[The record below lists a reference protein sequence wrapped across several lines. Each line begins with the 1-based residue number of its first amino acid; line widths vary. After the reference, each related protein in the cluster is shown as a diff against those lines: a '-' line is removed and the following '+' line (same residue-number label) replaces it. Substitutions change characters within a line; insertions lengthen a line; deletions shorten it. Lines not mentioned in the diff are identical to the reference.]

1 MKYYRRAIF
10 VPQGPD
16 AIVSAQIARKVEAE
30 RAAREAAGSEAEAS
44 VSEAAEA
51 SEA

>member
-1 MKYYRRAIF
+1 MLF
-10 VPQGPD
+10 V
-16 AIVSAQIARKVEAE
+16 SIALNTKKRVL
-30 RAAREAAGSEAEAS
+30 AREAAEREAEAS